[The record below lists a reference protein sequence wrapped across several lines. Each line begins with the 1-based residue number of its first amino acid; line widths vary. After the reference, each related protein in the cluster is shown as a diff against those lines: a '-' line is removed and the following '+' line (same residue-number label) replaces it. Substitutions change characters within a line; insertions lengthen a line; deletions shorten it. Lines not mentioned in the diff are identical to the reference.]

1 MGSKAPNVV
10 IHRENGEIATNTG
23 NPWLHGQGFRRS
35 PKALFHAKIQQ
46 HQGSINRAG
55 IRSTTMRLR
64 IALDLRHDAS
74 CAPRLLIHIAMPSS
88 EANSRDNLS

>member
-1 MGSKAPNVV
+1 VGSKAPNVV

-46 HQGSINRAG
+46 HQGSVNRAG
-55 IRSTTMRLR
+55 VRSTTMRLR
-64 IALDLRHDAS
+64 IALDLRHNVSSALQ
-74 CAPRLLIHIAMPSS
+74 LLIHIAMPSS
-88 EANSRDNLS
+88 EANYQDNSS

>member
-35 PKALFHAKIQQ
+35 PKALFHVKTRECQNPAD
-46 HQGSINRAG
+46 RAG

-64 IALDLRHDAS
+64 IALNLRHNVSSALQ
-74 CAPRLLIHIAMPSS
+74 LLIHIAMPSS
-88 EANSRDNLS
+88 EANYQDNPS